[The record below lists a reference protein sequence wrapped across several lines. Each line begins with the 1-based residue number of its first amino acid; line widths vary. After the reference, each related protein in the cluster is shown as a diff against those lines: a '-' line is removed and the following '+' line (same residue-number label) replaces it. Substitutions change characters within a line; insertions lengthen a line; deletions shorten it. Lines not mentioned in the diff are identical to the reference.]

1 MAELEKRLRKELDFM
16 HCPKCGMKLIE
27 IDYKSLK
34 IDRCSS
40 CDGVWMDAGELE
52 AAVELEKG
60 LLRRIFGL

>member
-1 MAELEKRLRKELDFM
+1 
-16 HCPKCGMKLIE
+16 
-27 IDYKSLK
+27 
-34 IDRCSS
+34 DRCSS